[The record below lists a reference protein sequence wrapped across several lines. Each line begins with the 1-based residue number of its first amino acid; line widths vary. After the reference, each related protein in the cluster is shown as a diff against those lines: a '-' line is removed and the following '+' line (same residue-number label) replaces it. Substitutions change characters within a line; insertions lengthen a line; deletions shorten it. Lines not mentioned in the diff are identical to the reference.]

1 MNQEMQN
8 VLAFY
13 APAPTGDYSGV
24 SGKWQWLWETL
35 QGDFN
40 EEPTTGQIATGAV
53 ISMIPVVDQ
62 IGDIRDLIA
71 NCRKINE
78 DTEDTWAWV
87 ALALTLI
94 GLFPV
99 LGSLVKGAFKVLF
112 YWLRRGIFRTRVRG
126 FDVNARAAV
135 IWEAVA
141 GLGRYFDMPPVRKT
155 LDMMKVRNPYT
166 FLAGKLDEIRAM
178 LTVKDM
184 LKVMDDLLQV
194 VRDLMNGVV
203 KWGPA
208 SLRDR
213 VEAVWSLLL
222 SVRNKAGEGLGA
234 AFKSIEDTLEQ
245 LANRLRV
252 EGDSAYRALPGDN
265 LHVLGNERQAA
276 ERIFIEKHKPDWVDE
291 IGQKK
296 YPALKNFPRGNQKY
310 VEEGWPQIGVDSRH
324 GKEDARFRTF
334 DSSLRAGLV
343 QPGDRLYRVVDP
355 GSADNSYFWLRE
367 AEFND
372 LKTKSQWRRELA
384 VWKSWNENGEYV
396 VYKVP
401 PGQPLKVWEGRAAT
415 QSMDNSTYKLEGGRS
430 QVLLDPKDLDPGFVL
445 QRNKTHW
452 KYDDGTGDYDL
463 DPIKPYIGLPELT
476 HNWYVSKALKER

>member
-1 MNQEMQN
+1 MNQEIQN
-8 VLAFY
+8 ALAFY
-13 APAPTGDYSGV
+13 EPAPAGDYSGV

-40 EEPTTGQIATGAV
+40 EEPTTGQIVTGAV

-78 DTEDTWAWV
+78 DTDDSWAWV

-112 YWLRRGIFRTRVRG
+112 YWLRRSIFRAGVRG
-126 FDVNARAAV
+126 FDVNARAVAS
-135 IWEAVA
+135 WEAVA
-141 GLGRYFDMPPVRKT
+141 GLSRYFDMPPVRKT
-155 LDMMKVRNPYT
+155 LAMMKVRNPYT

-194 VRDLMNGVV
+194 TRDLMNGVV

-208 SLRDR
+208 SLKDR
-213 VEAVWSLLL
+213 VEAVWSVLL

-276 ERIFIEKHKPDWVDE
+276 ERIFIEKYKPDWVDSV
-291 IGQKK
+291 KK
-296 YPALKNFPRGNQKY
+296 ETYPALENFDPENIKY
-310 VEEGWPQIGVDSRH
+310 IDQGWPQIGIDSGQGRR
-324 GKEDARFRTF
+324 DARFRTF
-334 DSSLRAGLV
+334 DKTLRAELV
-343 QPGDRLYRVVDP
+343 PPGERLFRVVDP
-355 GSADNSYFWLRE
+355 SSADNSYYWLRE
-367 AEFND
+367 ADFNE

-384 VWKSWNENGEYV
+384 VWKAWNENGEYLI
-396 VYKVP
+396 YKVP
-401 PGQPLKVWEGRAAT
+401 LGQPLKVWEGRAAT
-415 QSMDNSTYKLEGGRS
+415 QSMNNSSYKLEGGRS
-430 QVLLDPKDLDPGFVL
+430 QVLLDPTSLDPGFL
-445 QRNKTHW
+445 SSRKRTGW
-452 KYDDGTGDYDL
+452 KYDDGTSDAEL
-463 DPIKPYIGLPELT
+463 DSLKPYVGLPELT
-476 HNWYVSKALKER
+476 HKWYVPKSPEEK